1 MHEKTINRCLS
12 LRRPQSEALSILAD
26 IAELLPLKKDSDLA
40 ADLEAVRSHYPQVSD
55 FERDFPSLCFALA
68 TGVGKTRLMGA
79 FIAWLHLAKGFRNFL
94 VLAPNLTI
102 YNKLITDFT
111 PNNPKY
117 VFAGL
122 NAFSIN
128 PPEVITGENYGLGQG
143 VRDGH
148 LFNDTVHINIFNI
161 SKINSEVRGDKAP
174 RMKRLMETLGQSYFN
189 YLSEL
194 DDLVLLMDEAHRY
207 RASAGLKAIN
217 DLKPV
222 LGLELTA
229 TPQVESGAKQPV
241 PFQNVIYDYPLAKAM
256 EDGFIKEP
264 AIATRENFN
273 AGLYD
278 QEQLERLKLED
289 GARIHETVKTE
300 LAVHAANLNLPLV
313 KPFMLVIA
321 RDTTHAGALQALLEG
336 TEFFDCRYQGR
347 VITVH
352 SAQKGEEK
360 DETIERLLKVE
371 SPDEP
376 TEIVI
381 HVNMLKEGWD
391 VTNLYTIVPLRTA
404 NSRTLVEQSIGRGL
418 RLPYGKKTGVAAL
431 DRLTIVAHDHFD
443 EIVRAA
449 SDARSFLRVSQVII
463 GRDVDDKPKVPV
475 LAASRLDLIL
485 GQESKPLPVETF
497 EAPGEG
503 FSSPTAPAP
512 AELVLGYGNK
522 RIVDETLDAIE
533 AISREEHLPT
543 ARSLERPELRQK
555 LIEQVKEKTAA
566 PQGVLGDFK
575 ETTPV
580 DDIVD
585 QVTKIFVDNSIDIP
599 KIVVT
604 PDQDVNYT
612 FTPFTLDTSGIGRLN
627 PVEQDILIQLLRT
640 AEKESM
646 AGGPVSF
653 IDPNRPAD
661 HLVAALIDFN
671 DIVYEEH
678 GPVLHNLAGQMVDH
692 LRHYLTS
699 EGDLLNVLQ
708 YYQKQLAKMI
718 HAQMQNHYHSGAVNY
733 QVTVTEGFSRP
744 APFAF
749 SLSAGEKIRYFR
761 HPVQDKANIRSLA
774 FQGFAKCLYPVQKFD
789 SDTEREFAVLL
800 EDEPQVLKWFKP
812 GRKDF
817 HIYYSSEK
825 LYEPDFVV
833 EMTDRK
839 LICEPKMEKDLQTEE
854 VKSKAEAARKWTEAA
869 TEHEL
874 KNGGKPWHYILIPH
888 TIIKPSASLN
898 GLLSAFAMSHF

>member
-1 MHEKTINRCLS
+1 MHEKIINRCLS
-12 LRRPQSEALSILAD
+12 LRRPQSEALSILAEM
-26 IAELLPLKKDSDLA
+26 AEVLPLKKDSDLT
-40 ADLEAVRSHYPQVSD
+40 ADLEAVRSRYPQVTD

-111 PNNPKY
+111 PNTPKY

-122 NAFSIN
+122 NAFSVN
-128 PPEVITGENYGLGQG
+128 QPEVITGDNYEAGQG
-143 VRDGH
+143 ARDY
-148 LFNDTVHINIFNI
+148 LFSGPININIFNI

-229 TPQVESGAKQPV
+229 TPQVESGSKQPI

-264 AIATRENFN
+264 AVATRENFN
-273 AGLYD
+273 AKLYD

-289 GARIHETVKTE
+289 GIRIHETVKTE
-300 LAVHAANLNLPLV
+300 LAVHAANLNVSLV
-313 KPFMLVIA
+313 KPFLLVIA
-321 RDTTHAGALQALLEG
+321 RDTTHAGALQALMES
-336 TEFFDCRYQGR
+336 TEFFDGRYQGR

-371 SPDEP
+371 NPDEP

-418 RLPYGKKTGVAAL
+418 RLPYGKKTGVPAL

-443 EIVRAA
+443 EIVREA
-449 SDARSFLRVSQVII
+449 SDARSFLRVGQVII
-463 GRDVDDKPKVPV
+463 GRDVDEQPKVPIITP
-475 LAASRLDLIL
+475 SRLDLIL
-485 GQESKPLPVETF
+485 GQESRPLPVETF
-497 EAPGEG
+497 EAPGTG
-503 FSSPTAPAP
+503 FSAATVPHPS
-512 AELVLGYGNK
+512 ELVTEPGNK
-522 RIVDETLDAIE
+522 KIIEETLNAINT
-533 AISREEHLPT
+533 IRSEEHLPT
-543 ARSLERPELRQK
+543 ARSLHRSDLRQR
-555 LIEQVKEKTAA
+555 LIEQVKEKTAS
-566 PQGVLGDFK
+566 PQGTLGDFK
-575 ETTPV
+575 EASPV
-580 DDIVD
+580 EEIVD

-599 KIVVT
+599 KVIVT
-604 PDQDVNYT
+604 PDQEVNYT
-612 FTPFTLDTSGIGRLN
+612 FTPFTLDTSSIGRLN
-627 PVEQDILIQLLRT
+627 PVEEAILIQLLRT

-646 AGGPVSF
+646 AGAPVSF
-653 IDPNRPAD
+653 IDPNRPAE

-678 GPVLHNLAGQMVDH
+678 GPILHNLAGQMIDH

-708 YYQKQLAKMI
+708 YYQKQLAKFI
-718 HAQMQNHYHSGAVNY
+718 HAQMQNHYHSGALNY

-744 APFAF
+744 ASFAF
-749 SLSAGEKIRYFR
+749 SLTAGDKVRYFR
-761 HPVQDKANIRSLA
+761 HPVQDKTNIRNLA
-774 FQGFAKCLYPVQKFD
+774 FQGFAKCLYLIQKFD
-789 SDTEREFAVLL
+789 SDTEREFAVML
-800 EDEPQVLKWFKP
+800 EDEPLVLKWFKP

-839 LICEPKMEKDLQTEE
+839 LICEPKMEKDIHTDDVQ
-854 VKSKAEAARKWTEAA
+854 SKAVAACHWCQAA
-869 TEHEL
+869 TKHEL
-874 KNGGKPWHYILIPH
+874 AHGGKPWSYALIPH
-888 TIIKPSASLN
+888 NEIKPSATIGRLTERFV
-898 GLLSAFAMSHF
+898 LT

>member
-1 MHEKTINRCLS
+1 MHEKIINRCLS
-12 LRRPQSEALSILAD
+12 LRRPQSESLSILVEM
-26 IAELLPLKKDSDLA
+26 AELLPLKKDSDLA
-40 ADLEAVRSHYPQVSD
+40 ADLEAVRSSYPQVTD

-111 PNNPKY
+111 PNTPKY

-122 NAFSIN
+122 NAFSVN
-128 PPEVITGENYGLGQG
+128 PPEVITGDNYEAGQG
-143 VRDGH
+143 TRDY
-148 LFNDTVHINIFNI
+148 LFSGPININIFNI

-264 AIATRENFN
+264 AVATRENFN
-273 AGLYD
+273 AKLYD

-289 GARIHETVKTE
+289 GVRIHETVKTE

-321 RDTTHAGALQALLEG
+321 RDTTHAGALQALFESA
-336 TEFFDCRYQGR
+336 EFFEGRYQGR

-418 RLPYGKKTGVAAL
+418 RLPYGKKTGVPTL

-443 EIVRAA
+443 EIVREA
-449 SDARSFLRVSQVII
+449 SDARSFLRIGQVII
-463 GRDVDDKPKVPV
+463 GRDVDDRPKVPV
-475 LAASRLDLIL
+475 LTPSCLDLIL
-485 GQESKPLPVETF
+485 GREARPLPVENF
-497 EAPGEG
+497 EMPGDG
-503 FSSPTAPAP
+503 FSNPVVPSPT
-512 AELVLGYGNK
+512 ELVADHGNK
-522 RIVDETLDAIE
+522 RIIEETLQAIDS
-533 AISREEHLPT
+533 IRREERLPT

-555 LIEQVKEKTAA
+555 LIEQVKEKTAS

-575 ETTPV
+575 EAAPV

-599 KIVVT
+599 KVVVT

-612 FTPFTLDTSGIGRLN
+612 FTPFTLNTSGLGHLN
-627 PVEQDILIQLLRT
+627 PVEQAILIQLLRT
-640 AEKESM
+640 TEKESM
-646 AGGPVSF
+646 AGAAVSF
-653 IDPNRPAD
+653 IDSSRPTD

-678 GPVLHNLAGQMVDH
+678 GPLLHNLAGQMIDH
-692 LRHYLTS
+692 LRGYLTN
-699 EGDLLNVLQ
+699 EDDLLNVLQ
-708 YYQKQLAKMI
+708 YYQKQLANLI
-718 HAQMQNHYHSGAVNY
+718 HAQMQNHYHSGSVNY
-733 QVTVTEGFSRP
+733 EVTVTEGFNRP

-749 SLSAGEKIRYFR
+749 SLNAGDKIRYFR

-774 FQGFAKCLYPVQKFD
+774 FQGFAKCLYPMQKFD

-833 EMTDRK
+833 EMIDRK
-839 LICEPKMEKDLQTEE
+839 LICEPKMEKDLHTED
-854 VKSKAEAARKWTEAA
+854 VKSKAEAARKWAEAA
-869 TEHEL
+869 TAYEL
-874 KNGGKPWHYILIPH
+874 KNGGKPWHYHLISH
-888 TIIKPSASLN
+888 TAVKPSATLN
-898 GLLSAFAMSHF
+898 GLLSASTKS